1 MMTKWDT
8 IQADVADAYRHLDD
22 VEEIEQ
28 EDEEEAYNEA
38 LDTEEDVFG
47 FSKAIELDHLT
58 DEELDNVATMLGIK

>member
-8 IQADVADAYRHLDD
+8 IQADVADAYRHLDYVD
-22 VEEIEQ
+22 ELEQ
-28 EDEEEAYNEA
+28 EDEE
-38 LDTEEDVFG
+38 DFFG